1 MKSWAFLILA
11 AALLFAFA
19 QGAPTAKAQGT
30 PADSAAQAWAAISA
44 ENHKDAEAVRAKIKG
59 VENAPADSVFE
70 NVKIQKGIT
79 AAHLVNAMEFGYARA
94 LGARCTHCH
103 VEGKYGS
110 EDKKQK
116 QVARDMMVMQKAIN
130 DSLLAKIPN
139 LTSAK
144 PVVNCMTCHRG
155 QIKPATSMA
164 AH

>member
-1 MKSWAFLILA
+1 MKSWVFLVLA
-11 AALLFAFA
+11 AAFALAFA
-19 QGAPTAKAQGT
+19 QNTPTAKAQGT

-44 ENHKDAEAVRAKIKG
+44 ENHKDAEEVRAKIKG
-59 VENAPADSVFE
+59 MEEAPADSVFE

-103 VEGKYGS
+103 VAGKFAS

-116 QVARDMMVMQKAIN
+116 QIARDMMVMQKTIN

-139 LTSAK
+139 LKSAK
-144 PVVNCMTCHRG
+144 PIVNCTTCHRG